1 MRKRVHHQSGRL
13 LSEFLVSLG
22 LFFLILTADLSIVDL
37 ATDSA
42 SQARTTQ
49 FGLGLAQ
56 NALEDLIAG
65 SHTGR
70 PTVRHSSFTKEVS
83 KGRTVRF
90 NRTIRLAPLA
100 QFSSRLS
107 LATVIVDWDDGRRK
121 IRLERYVARR

>member
-1 MRKRVHHQSGRL
+1 MRKRVQHQSGRL

-56 NALEDLIAG
+56 NALEDLIADSRAG
-65 SHTGR
+65 KAM
-70 PTVRHSSFTKEVS
+70 VRHSTHSQSVS
-83 KGRTVRF
+83 KGKVVRF
-90 NRTIRLAPLA
+90 NQTVRVAPMA
-100 QFSSRLS
+100 QFSSHLS
-107 LATVIVDWDDGRRK
+107 LATVVVDWDNGRRK
-121 IRLERYVARR
+121 IRLERYVAGR